1 MLLQKLYART
11 GFAALCAA
19 TVLSCGSVNFA
30 AAKKP
35 EPAIVLSTVDQT
47 AQDLAMATASEQAAA
62 MAEGRL
68 TSEALTKAYL
78 ARIAAIDDSGPTL
91 NAVLALFPDA
101 LDQARKADEQRR
113 AGALLSPMH
122 GIPVLIKDNIEAAG
136 PVATTAGSLALRNN
150 ITNRDATLVAKMRAA
165 GMVILGKTN
174 LSEWANIRSSKSTS
188 GWSAIGGLTRNPHKL
203 DHNSCGSSSGSGAA
217 VAARLASV
225 AIGTETD
232 GSIVCPSGTNGIV
245 GFKPTV
251 GLVSRRYIVPI
262 SRSQDTAGP
271 MTRSVRDAATML
283 DIISG
288 TDDGDAETEQADMR
302 RQNYTAA
309 LERASLAGLR
319 IGAIRAPGVNEPLF
333 KAAIALLETRGA
345 TVVPIDVGTLPMEA
359 IGETEFSTLLIELK
373 ADMAQYLQNLPA
385 DSPIKH
391 RTLDD
396 IITFNRANAATE
408 LRYFGQDTF
417 EAAIEQPDIDSTAYR
432 VSRAMSLRMSGEE
445 GLDML
450 FARDNLDVIIAQ
462 TNGPA
467 WISTLGKGDR
477 FSGPSASTLPAVAGY
492 PHLTVP
498 MGAVNGLPI
507 GISFIG
513 PKWGDADV
521 LAAGYIFEKYTAPA
535 AVPKYVQPPTITIKR
550 KKRR

>member
-1 MLLQKLYART
+1 MLFRNHCINSGIVAVCL
-11 GFAALCAA
+11 ALAMA
-19 TVLSCGSVNFA
+19 IPVGL

-35 EPAIVLSTVDQT
+35 LPAPMLSTMEQT
-47 AQDLAMATASEQAAA
+47 AQDLAQATASEQAAA

-101 LDQARKADEQRR
+101 LDQARTLDAERR
-113 AGALLSPMH
+113 DGKVRGPMH

-136 PVATTAGSLALRNN
+136 PVPTTAGSLALRDNV
-150 ITNRDATLVAKMRAA
+150 TNRDATLVAKMRDA

-217 VAARLASV
+217 IAARLASV

-232 GSIVCPSGTNGIV
+232 GSIVCPSGSNGIV

-271 MTRSVRDAATML
+271 MTRSVRDAATLL

-288 TDDGDAETEQADMR
+288 TDDADIQTEEADMR
-302 RQNYTAA
+302 RQNYVAA
-309 LERASLAGLR
+309 LERANLAGLR
-319 IGAIRAPGVNEPLF
+319 IGAVRAPGVNEPLF
-333 KAAIALLETRGA
+333 KAAIRQLEARGA
-345 TVVPIDVGTLPMEA
+345 TVVPIDVSSLPLAA

-373 ADMAQYLQNLPA
+373 TDMAQYLQDLPA
-385 DSPIKH
+385 DSSVKH
-391 RTLDD
+391 RNLAD
-396 IITFNRANAATE
+396 IIAFNRANAATE
-408 LRYFGQDTF
+408 LRYFDQDTF
-417 EAAIEQPDIDSTAYR
+417 EAALEQPDIDSTAYR

-467 WISTLGKGDR
+467 WISTLGKGDN
-477 FSGPSASTLPAVAGY
+477 FTGPSASTLPAVAGY

-513 PKWGDADV
+513 PKWGDGDV
-521 LAAGYIFEKYTAPA
+521 LAVGYVFEKYSAPA
-535 AVPKYVQPPTITIKR
+535 PAPKFISPPAVKVAR
-550 KKRR
+550 KKGR